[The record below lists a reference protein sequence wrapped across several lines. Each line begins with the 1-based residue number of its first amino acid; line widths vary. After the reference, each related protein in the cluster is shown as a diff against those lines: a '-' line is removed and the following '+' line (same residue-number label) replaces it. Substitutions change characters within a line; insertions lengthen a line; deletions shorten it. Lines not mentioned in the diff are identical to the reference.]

1 MCQALLALEIE
12 ELNKVDK
19 NVCPRGDYLLEV
31 GDSVKVLLMLTGKN
45 RVGRKKNT
53 VGKGRETSTTVCS
66 LLFLFF
72 FFKYFYCSIVDLQC
86 SVNFCSNFCL
96 FVFL

>member
-19 NVCPRGDYLLEV
+19 NVCPRGDYLLGV
-31 GDSVKVLLMLTGKN
+31 GASVKMLLMLTGKN

-53 VGKGRETSTTVCS
+53 VGKARETSTTVCS
-66 LLFLFF
+66 
-72 FFKYFYCSIVDLQC
+72 FKEGIREGSNEKSHTGKDLKE
-86 SVNFCSNFCL
+86 VRE
-96 FVFL
+96 